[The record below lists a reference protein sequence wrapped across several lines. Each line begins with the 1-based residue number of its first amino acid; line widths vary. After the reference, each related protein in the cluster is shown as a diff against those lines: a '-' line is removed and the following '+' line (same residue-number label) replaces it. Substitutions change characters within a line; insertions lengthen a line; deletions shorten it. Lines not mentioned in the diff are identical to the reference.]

1 MKKYSLLLM
10 LAMGVSFATAQET
23 EKIGD
28 AHVSN
33 YRDWA
38 VGLHVGNMFTGGD
51 LSSFDFNDEDNDFM
65 FELGFGLDV
74 TKYFNSVWGIK
85 GQAMYG
91 NLSGANGDVTFE
103 SPYFD
108 YSLNAVMN
116 LNALVLKGKQKDR
129 KWATLVSAG
138 LGMSQTQAER
148 SVAGT
153 VVATYGKVGDE
164 NWTNEVFI
172 PMDVT
177 VKYRL
182 SNLMDLD
189 LGMQGKYLFSDIAD
203 GLPGGRNND
212 MIVYTHLGVTFN
224 FGGPKEST
232 SVIYSNPLDDMYA
245 DVQEIKDNYDQLT
258 NDDDNDGVSNLF
270 DKDNST
276 PEGAVVDGSGQSMDV
291 DQDGIPDNMDE
302 DPFTAKGAK
311 VDENGRAVDSD
322 GDGVADYMDKEAN
335 TPAGTMVNFQ
345 GQTIKGGMD
354 DAFMPAI
361 YFAFNSANVSAANH
375 QRLAT
380 IARLMKNNGSVKIVV
395 TGNADA
401 TGPEEYNKNLGM
413 RRAEAVKKQ
422 LSQVY
427 GIDESRIEAKSD
439 GENNQFAEG
448 RNDINRRAEI
458 TIK

>member
-1 MKKYSLLLM
+1 MKKYSLLLL
-10 LAMGVSFATAQET
+10 LAMGVSFASAQET

-51 LSSFDFNDEDNDFM
+51 LSSYSFNDEDNGFM

-74 TKYFNSVWGIK
+74 YKYFNSVLGVRA
-85 GQAMYG
+85 QAMYG
-91 NLSGANGDVTFE
+91 SLSGANGDVTFE

-108 YSLNAVMN
+108 YSLNAVVN

-129 KWATLVSAG
+129 RWATLVSAG
-138 LGMSQTQAER
+138 VGMSQTQAER
-148 SVAGT
+148 SVGGN
-153 VVATYGKVGDE
+153 VVATYGKTGDE

-172 PMDVT
+172 PMDLT
-177 VKYRL
+177 IKYRL
-182 SNLMDLD
+182 TNLIDLD

-203 GLPGGRNND
+203 GFPGGSNND
-212 MIVYTHLGVTFN
+212 MLVYTHLGVSFN

-245 DVQEIKDNYDQLT
+245 DVQEMKDNYDQLT
-258 NDDDNDGVSNLF
+258 TDDDNDGVSNLF

-276 PEGAVVDGSGQSMDV
+276 PEGAVVDGSGKSMDV

-311 VDENGRAVDSD
+311 VDANGRAVDSD

-335 TPAGTMVNFQ
+335 TPEGTMVNFQ
-345 GQTIKGGMD
+345 GMTIKSGMG
-354 DAFMPAI
+354 DAFMPSI
-361 YFAFNSANVSAANH
+361 YFGFNSADVSAANH

-380 IARLMKNNGSVKIVV
+380 IARLMRNNEDVNIVV
-395 TGNADA
+395 TGHADPS
-401 TGPEEYNKNLGM
+401 GPEEYNKNLGM

-422 LSQVY
+422 LTQVY
-427 GIDESRIEAKSD
+427 GIDEARIETVSE
-439 GENNQFAEG
+439 GESNQFADG

>member
-10 LAMGVSFATAQET
+10 LAMGVSFASAQTT

-38 VGLHVGNMFTGGD
+38 VGVHVGNMFTGGD
-51 LSSFDFNDEDNDFM
+51 LSSFSFNDEDNDFQ

-74 TKYFNSVWGIK
+74 TKYLNSVWGIK
-85 GQAMYG
+85 AQGMYG
-91 NLSGANGDVTFE
+91 NISGTNGLNSFE
-103 SPYFD
+103 SKYFD

-116 LNALVLKGKQKDR
+116 LNSLVLRAKQNDR
-129 KWATLVSAG
+129 RWATLVSLG
-138 LGMSQTQAER
+138 IGMSQTQALR
-148 SVAGT
+148 SFNGVEVAQ
-153 VVATYGKVGDE
+153 YGKVGDE

-177 VKYRL
+177 FKYRL
-182 SNLMDLD
+182 SNLLDLD
-189 LGMQGKYLFSDIAD
+189 FGVQGKYLFSDIAD
-203 GLPGGRNND
+203 GFAGGRNND
-212 MIVYTHLGVTFN
+212 MIVYSHVGLSFN

-232 SVIYSNPLDDMYA
+232 AVIYTNPLDGMYFDLA
-245 DVQEIKDNYDQLT
+245 EVKDNFDQLT
-258 NDDDNDGVSNLF
+258 TDDDKDGVNNYF

-276 PEGAVVDGSGQSMDV
+276 PEGAVVDGSGKALDV

-311 VDENGRAVDSD
+311 VDANGRAVDSD

-354 DAFMPAI
+354 NAFIPSV
-361 YFAFNSANVSAANH
+361 YFSFNSASISAANH

-380 IARLMKNNGSVKIVV
+380 IARLMKNNPNTKIVV
-395 TGNADA
+395 TGSADPR
-401 TGPEEYNKNLGM
+401 GSEEYNKNLGM

-427 GIDESRIEAKSD
+427 GIDEARIEAKSV
-439 GENNQFAEG
+439 GESEQFANG
-448 RNDINRRAEI
+448 RNDINRRADI

>member
-1 MKKYSLLLM
+1 MKKYGLLLL
-10 LAMGVSFATAQET
+10 LAMGVSAVSAQET

-38 VGLHVGNMFTGGD
+38 VGVHVGNMFTGGD

-74 TKYFNSVWGIK
+74 TKYFNSVWGVK
-85 GQAMYG
+85 AQAMYG
-91 NLSGANGDVTFE
+91 NLSGANGPVTFE

-116 LNALVLKGKQKDR
+116 LNALVLKGRQHDR

-138 LGMSQTQAER
+138 MGMSQTQAER
-148 SVAGT
+148 SVNGT
-153 VVATYGKVGDE
+153 VVATYGKTDDE

-177 VKYRL
+177 IKYRL
-182 SNLMDLD
+182 SNLLDLD
-189 LGMQGKYLFSDIAD
+189 FGVQGKYIFSDIVD
-203 GLPGGRNND
+203 GLPSGTNND
-212 MIVYTHLGVTFN
+212 MVVYSHVGLSFN

-232 SVIYSNPLDDMYA
+232 SVIYSNPLDDMYF
-245 DVQEIKDNYDQLT
+245 DLEEVKDNFDQLVT
-258 NDDDNDGVSNLF
+258 DDDNDGVNNLF

-276 PEGAVVDGSGQSMDV
+276 PEGVVVDGSGRGLDV
-291 DQDGIPDNMDE
+291 DEDGIPDSMDE

-311 VDENGRAVDSD
+311 VDANGRAVDSD
-322 GDGVADYMDKEAN
+322 GDGVPDYMDKEAN
-335 TPAGTMVNFQ
+335 TPVGTMVNFQ

-354 DAFMPAI
+354 EAFIPSV
-361 YFAFNSANVSAANH
+361 YFSFNSATITAANH
-375 QRLAT
+375 QRLAV
-380 IARLMKNNGSVKIVV
+380 IGKLMKNNPNTNIVI
-395 TGNADA
+395 TGYADK
-401 TGPEEYNKNLGM
+401 TGTEEYNKNLGM

-422 LSQVY
+422 LTQLY
-427 GIDESRIEAKSD
+427 GIDGGRIETKSE
-439 GENNQFAEG
+439 GENAPLAEG
-448 RNDINRRAEI
+448 RNDINRRVDI

>member
-1 MKKYSLLLM
+1 MKKYSLLLL
-10 LAMGVSFATAQET
+10 LAMGVSFASAQET
-23 EKIGD
+23 ERVGD

-51 LSSFDFNDEDNDFM
+51 LSSYSFNDEDNGFM

-74 TKYFNSVWGIK
+74 YKYFNSVWGLK
-85 GQAMYG
+85 AQAMYG

-116 LNALVLKGKQKDR
+116 LNALVLRGKQKDR
-129 KWATLVSAG
+129 RWATLVSAG

-148 SVAGT
+148 FVGGTSV
-153 VVATYGKVGDE
+153 VTYGKTGDE

-177 VKYRL
+177 FKYRL
-182 SNLMDLD
+182 TNLLDLD
-189 LGMQGKYLFSDIAD
+189 FGMQGKYLFSDIAD
-203 GLPGGRNND
+203 AFPGGRNND
-212 MIVYTHLGVTFN
+212 MLVYTHVGVSFN

-232 SVIYSNPLDDMYA
+232 SVIYTNPLDQMYFDLADMKD
-245 DVQEIKDNYDQLT
+245 DVDKLT
-258 NDDDNDGVSNLF
+258 NDDDNDGVNNYF

-276 PEGAVVDGSGQSMDV
+276 PEGAVVDGSGRALDV

-311 VDENGRAVDSD
+311 VDANGRAVDSD

-335 TPAGTMVNFQ
+335 TPEGTMVNFQ
-345 GQTIKGGMD
+345 GMTIQAGAD
-354 DAFMPAI
+354 NAFIPSI
-361 YFAFNSANVSAANH
+361 YFAFNSADISAANH

-380 IARLMKNNGSVKIVV
+380 IARLMRSNEKISIVV
-395 TGNADA
+395 VGHTDPTGS
-401 TGPEEYNKNLGM
+401 EEYNKNLGM

-427 GIDESRIEAKSD
+427 GIDGGRIEAQSG
-439 GENNQFAEG
+439 GESNQFANG
-448 RNDINRRAEI
+448 RNDINRRAEV